1 MSTPSS
7 EKALLAVSFGTS
19 FQEARREAIEATE
32 TDLANA
38 FPDFAL
44 KRAITSHQLS
54 SARNDGE
61 RSGEFVSEVLAALAK
76 DGYREVLVQ
85 PLHLIPGFEYAKIE
99 REAALRADSFERL
112 VVGKPL
118 LADDDDFPAVAE
130 AIRPIAATLQDDQAL
145 LLMGHGSR
153 HAANQAYERMTRT
166 LERAGLRRV
175 YLATVE
181 GKPVLS
187 DVIPEMKTDG
197 VRRVVLMPF
206 MLVAGDHAHNDMA
219 SDNPDSWKSILTA
232 NGFEVRTRLAG
243 LGELAAIREI
253 YVRHAKTAWGPDAND

>member
-1 MSTPSS
+1 
-7 EKALLAVSFGTS
+7 
-19 FQEARREAIEATE
+19 
-32 TDLANA
+32 
-38 FPDFAL
+38 
-44 KRAITSHQLS
+44 
-54 SARNDGE
+54 
-61 RSGEFVSEVLAALAK
+61 
-76 DGYREVLVQ
+76 
-85 PLHLIPGFEYAKIE
+85 
-99 REAALRADSFERL
+99 
-112 VVGKPL
+112 
-118 LADDDDFPAVAE
+118 
-130 AIRPIAATLQDDQAL
+130 
-145 LLMGHGSR
+145 MGHGSR